1 MPTSSTNPSWI
12 EPPPPRQNGM
22 GCLGKGCL
30 VLIGSV
36 LLLLLAF
43 VVCGYLFFSH
53 GLISSKPV
61 DLPIKELPPQQLSA
75 VQERIQQFE
84 STLPAP
90 AAPTPPPAPD
100 ETPVPESEASPTP
113 PAGRE
118 LVLSAAEINGLIANN
133 RRARGHAFVT
143 INGDTANVQV
153 SVPSDKI
160 PGFPRGYLNGGFT
173 ITTSGPTP
181 IRDLQVSKVSANGYP
196 LPSSVLSMGYRGR
209 SVLSYALEGAA
220 PYNVS
225 TAEIRD
231 GNVVLH

>member
-1 MPTSSTNPSWI
+1 MPTSPTNPSWI

-22 GCLGKGCL
+22 GCFGKGCL
-30 VLIGSV
+30 VLIGSA
-36 LLLLLAF
+36 LLLFLVLC
-43 VVCGYLFFSH
+43 VCSYLFLTH
-53 GLISSKPV
+53 GVISSRPV
-61 DLPIKELPPQQLSA
+61 ELPVKELPPQELSA

-84 STLPAP
+84 STPPAP
-90 AAPTPPPAPD
+90 APTPTPD
-100 ETPVPESEASPTP
+100 ETPVPESEATPTP

-143 INGDTANVQV
+143 INGDTANVQM
-153 SVPSDKI
+153 SVPSNKI

-173 ITTSGPTP
+173 ITANGPTP
-181 IRDLQVSKVSANGYP
+181 IRELQVSKVAANGYP
-196 LPSSVLSMGYRGR
+196 LPSSVLSMSYRGR
-209 SVLSYALEGAA
+209 SVLGYALEGAS